1 MLCLD
6 RGGSCRGVVYR
17 LPQARLRENMDKL
30 VRREMS
36 MTPNAFPG
44 RWISVQT
51 AEGPLTALAF
61 AIERHN
67 TRYVGGLTLEQR
79 ADQLARAVGWKG
91 SMAEYVHATVSKLEE
106 LGIHDRNLWLL
117 QDLIAQ
123 RIEAAYPADREV

>member
-1 MLCLD
+1 MVCFWRPAAQVLVYPAPEPAPPPLPPGEP
-6 RGGSCRGVVYR
+6 RAGG
-17 LPQARLRENMDKL
+17 A
-30 VRREMS
+30 
-36 MTPNAFPG
+36 
-44 RWISVQT
+44 
-51 AEGPLTALAF
+51 ALA
-61 AIERHN
+61 AVQAPGEYDGVRPYRRGDPLK
-67 TRYVGGLTLEQR
+67 TVVWKKVAR